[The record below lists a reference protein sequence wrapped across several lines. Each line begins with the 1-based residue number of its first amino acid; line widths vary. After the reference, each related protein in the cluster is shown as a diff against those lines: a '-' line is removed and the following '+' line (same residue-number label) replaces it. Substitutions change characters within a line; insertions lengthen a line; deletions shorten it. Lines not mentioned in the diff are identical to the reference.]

1 MHLPFL
7 QWAFVLAGFVAI
19 STSYAITGPQ
29 GGVDPVTGQRPSRQE
44 ISSFQ
49 HAGPAFDLYIL
60 AFQAFVQQDQTE
72 PLSYYQVAGWLALT
86 PILV

>member
-7 QWAFVLAGFVAI
+7 QWAFVLAGLVAI

-29 GGVDPVTGQRPSRQE
+29 GGVDAVTGQRPLRQE

-49 HAGPAFDLYIL
+49 HAGPVFDLYIL

-72 PLSYYQVAGWLALT
+72 LLSYYQVAGWLSL
-86 PILV
+86 PSV

>member
-7 QWAFVLAGFVAI
+7 QWAFVLAGLVAI

-29 GGVDPVTGQRPSRQE
+29 GGVDAVTGQRPLRQE

-49 HAGPAFDLYIL
+49 YAGPAFDLYIL

-72 PLSYYQVAGWLALT
+72 LLSYYQVAGLLGLT
-86 PILV
+86 PV